1 MNIYRKS
8 SVPQGVPIV
17 PMLDILTILLIFF
30 IVHTEFKHQV
40 SVLKLTLPQTQ
51 HLSGER
57 GDDSLTLLEVGA
69 NGELALGG
77 KKIEPDALKGALD
90 ELMKSTPQTRI
101 QVAAEEGTSI
111 GGLIEIL
118 DTITDAGIPVEQVPL
133 RINYVN
139 GENGAAPHPS
149 QGN

>member
-8 SVPQGVPIV
+8 HVPQGVPIV

-40 SVLKLTLPQTQ
+40 NVLKLALPQTK

-69 NGELALGG
+69 DGELALGG
-77 KKIEPDALKGALD
+77 KKIERDALERALD
-90 ELMKSTPQTRI
+90 ELMKTTPQTRI
-101 QVAAEEGTSI
+101 QVAAAEGASI

-118 DTITDAGIPVEQVPL
+118 DTITAAGIPVEQVPL
-133 RINYVN
+133 RINYSSGLPQTPTN
-139 GENGAAPHPS
+139 LP
-149 QGN
+149 Q